1 LPPLGAFLSMSSMD
15 FSTLSLRGIF
25 IILQVSRDGN
35 INLNEKGD
43 IDGPG
48 TIVGVGNVN
57 FQAVENLAKEK
68 MSTFGIH
75 GLYWLY
81 YKQ

>member
-1 LPPLGAFLSMSSMD
+1 MSSMD

-35 INLNEKGD
+35 IKLNEKGD

-68 MSTFGIH
+68 MSTFGI
-75 GLYWLY
+75 LDWTSYITSNRRNT
-81 YKQ
+81 KQSF